1 MQFPEYHR
9 VVVFSL
15 SVGLE
20 AERRRHFEID
30 SESGDIRTTGL
41 FTQNPEPFY
50 TLRVKAKD
58 SGASPLED
66 TAVIHVQV
74 QSVLHFLQVLLD
86 MLMYLFLGAL
96 GKYEKRVITFR
107 FTTRYSNKENIRKI
121 EDKNVK
127 LLLLWWLNH

>member
-1 MQFPEYHR
+1 M
-9 VVVFSL
+9 
-15 SVGLE
+15 
-20 AERRRHFEID
+20 
-30 SESGDIRTTGL
+30 
-41 FTQNPEPFY
+41 
-50 TLRVKAKD
+50 KAKD

-96 GKYEKRVITFR
+96 GKYEERVITFR

-121 EDKNVK
+121 EGKNVK